1 MRPAP
6 FDRALARSAALA
18 GASLSVERHRR
29 AAWHSAT
36 FAGERHELVASSPS
50 GESLDRWLEQVTT
63 HDLAMPGHLLA
74 DLKLAQCDR
83 AGAVTHLRIEGLTVA
98 TG

>member
-36 FAGERHELVASSPS
+36 FAGERHELVASAPS

-63 HDLAMPGHLLA
+63 QDLAMPGHLLA
-74 DLKLAQCDR
+74 ELKLARCDR
-83 AGAVTHLRIEGLTVA
+83 TGAVTHLRIEGLTVA